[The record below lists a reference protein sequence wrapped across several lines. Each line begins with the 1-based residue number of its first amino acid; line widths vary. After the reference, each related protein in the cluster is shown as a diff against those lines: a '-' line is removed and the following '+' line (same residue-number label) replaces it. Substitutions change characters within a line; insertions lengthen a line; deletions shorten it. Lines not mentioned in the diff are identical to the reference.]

1 MPEAVKRVFDDLLN
15 IEVNTMVKSG
25 MTGRKMPAMG
35 HAILDIHG
43 AYEGWLNAYGV
54 ALNEQWG
61 RFRTTDAA
69 AAIVAEKIGAQE
81 DDRWWVIENGQLL
94 DHFVITA
101 PLHQDAN
108 GVELFDGMRKRAQ
121 IAEEMHRL
129 IEGRRGYTVPDGGD
143 VILKRIVRNSDQLKA
158 ILARAAPD
166 DAAVLSR
173 STTTGL
179 RNVDMDAIPRDDLI
193 TIRKAWEMGTEAVA
207 LQTVVQIDGDIVTRL
222 NAAYTADRHQPIRD
236 LHRESVGSALEHWR
250 YLVDTVVK
258 MAESAVGIFT

>member
-1 MPEAVKRVFDDLLN
+1 
-15 IEVNTMVKSG
+15 
-25 MTGRKMPAMG
+25 MTCRKMKAMG

-94 DHFVITA
+94 DHFVISA

-129 IEGRRGYTVPDGGD
+129 IGEQAGHR
-143 VILKRIVRNSDQLKA
+143 
-158 ILARAAPD
+158 
-166 DAAVLSR
+166 
-173 STTTGL
+173 
-179 RNVDMDAIPRDDLI
+179 
-193 TIRKAWEMGTEAVA
+193 AVA
-207 LQTVVQIDGDIVTRL
+207 AMMRYVDHTPEPSLERLDAERRAEQRRQERAIADGPGVPSG
-222 NAAYTADRHQPIRD
+222 A
-236 LHRESVGSALEHWR
+236 G
-250 YLVDTVVK
+250 
-258 MAESAVGIFT
+258 